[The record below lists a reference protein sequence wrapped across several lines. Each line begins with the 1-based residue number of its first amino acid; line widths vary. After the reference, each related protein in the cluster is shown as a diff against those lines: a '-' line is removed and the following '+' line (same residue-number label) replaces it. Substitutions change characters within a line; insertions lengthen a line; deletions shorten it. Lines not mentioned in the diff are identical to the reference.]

1 MPCSTPSF
9 YTGVALLFQ
18 LVLGMLIALL
28 LDSDRKGYGIL
39 RAMMTL
45 PLVIPPA
52 VTAMM
57 FLLML
62 NGSFGVLS
70 RGIIELGLLPPGF
83 SILGNASTAMAGVL
97 LAEIW
102 QWTPFMVLI
111 MLAGLRSLPK
121 EPFEAAAID
130 GANAFQVFFKLTLPM
145 MSKVI
150 AIAVLIRGIDLFRIF
165 DYVKVM
171 TDSGPGTAT
180 ETLTSYAGRI
190 YFGNADFPYA
200 STIALL
206 TLDPRHHR
214 LDALHE
220 DLQGEALMELS
231 RPWQILRDIVAVLVT
246 GLFMFPILW
255 WALTSIKPIS
265 AIFDKDRVVF
275 FDFVPTWINY
285 GVTMLGMSR
294 SQLAIDQGIGM
305 GVGGAEA
312 YDSRQLDPRFDHRL
326 GRLHGGDH
334 GDRGA
339 RRLCAV
345 AHGLP
350 RPRDLSQL
358 GSRASV
364 SCRPSP
370 SSFRW

>member
-1 MPCSTPSF
+1 MGAVLIPADSASLSAEGPSATGNRPWLPRWLASESPVPWLLPAAALMVIF
-9 YTGVALLFQ
+9 GIYPLLYAITLSLYKKNAATRKMVFDPTHNWLKILSDDRVWNAIYNTFLYTGVALVFQ
-18 LVLGMLIALL
+18 LVLGMAIALL

-52 VTAMM
+52 VTGMM

-70 RGIIELGLLPPGF
+70 RGLIALGVFPTGF
-83 SILGNASTAMAGVL
+83 SILGTANTAMAGVL
-97 LAEIW
+97 TAEIW

-130 GANAFQVFFKLTLPM
+130 GATATQAFFKLTLPM

-150 AIAVLIRGIDLFRIF
+150 AIAVLIRGIDLFRAF

-206 TLDPRHHR
+206 TLIIV
-214 LDALHE
+214 
-220 DLQGEALMELS
+220 
-231 RPWQILRDIVAVLVT
+231 ILVSST
-246 GLFMFPILW
+246 FM
-255 WALTSIKPIS
+255 K
-265 AIFDKDRVVF
+265 VF
-275 FDFVPTWINY
+275 KVK
-285 GVTMLGMSR
+285 L
-294 SQLAIDQGIGM
+294 
-305 GVGGAEA
+305 
-312 YDSRQLDPRFDHRL
+312 
-326 GRLHGGDH
+326 
-334 GDRGA
+334 
-339 RRLCAV
+339 
-345 AHGLP
+345 
-350 RPRDLSQL
+350 
-358 GSRASV
+358 
-364 SCRPSP
+364 
-370 SSFRW
+370 

>member
-1 MPCSTPSF
+1 MAGVNASQESWLPRWMASESPWPWLMPASALMVVFGIFPLFKAVESTLYRKNAATRKLLFDPTYNWVKVF
-9 YTGVALLFQ
+9 GDDRVWNAFFNTMIYTGTALTCQ

-28 LDSDRKGYGIL
+28 LDQDRRGYGVM

-62 NGSFGVLS
+62 NGSFGVITRS
-70 RGIIELGLLPPGF
+70 VIALGLLPPGY
-83 SILGNASTAMAGVL
+83 SVLGNAATAMPGVL

-111 MLAGLRSLPK
+111 MLAGLRSLPR

-130 GANAFQVFFKLTLPM
+130 GATPVQAFFKLTLPM

-150 AIAVLIRGIDLFRIF
+150 AIAVLIRGIDLLRAF

-180 ETLTSYAGRI
+180 ETMTSYAGRI

-206 TLDPRHHR
+206 TLI
-214 LDALHE
+214 LVIV
-220 DLQGEALMELS
+220 LS
-231 RPWQILRDIVAVLVT
+231 TVFMK
-246 GLFMFPILW
+246 LFKVKL
-255 WALTSIKPIS
+255 
-265 AIFDKDRVVF
+265 
-275 FDFVPTWINY
+275 
-285 GVTMLGMSR
+285 
-294 SQLAIDQGIGM
+294 
-305 GVGGAEA
+305 
-312 YDSRQLDPRFDHRL
+312 
-326 GRLHGGDH
+326 
-334 GDRGA
+334 
-339 RRLCAV
+339 
-345 AHGLP
+345 
-350 RPRDLSQL
+350 
-358 GSRASV
+358 
-364 SCRPSP
+364 
-370 SSFRW
+370 

>member
-1 MPCSTPSF
+1 MHWEDRFGSVDGSMSIAIEHKLGERKPWVPRWFTSEAPLPWLLPASALMVVFGIYPLFEAILTSLYKKNAATRKLVFDPLFNWNKVFHDSRMWDALLHTLM
-9 YTGVALLFQ
+9 YTGIALLFQ

-28 LDSDRKGYGIL
+28 LDSDRKGYGVM

-62 NGSFGVLS
+62 NGSFGVLAKGLMAM
-70 RGIIELGLLPPGF
+70 GILSPGY
-83 SILGNASTAMAGVL
+83 SMLGNPGTAFAGVL

-130 GANAFQVFFKLTLPM
+130 GATPVQAFFKLTLPM

-150 AIAVLIRGIDLFRIF
+150 AIAVLIRGVDLMRAF

-180 ETLTSYAGRI
+180 ETMTSYAGRI

-200 STIALL
+200 STISLL
-206 TLDPRHHR
+206 TLI
-214 LDALHE
+214 LVIV
-220 DLQGEALMELS
+220 LS
-231 RPWQILRDIVAVLVT
+231 TA
-246 GLFMFPILW
+246 FMR
-255 WALTSIKPIS
+255 
-265 AIFDKDRVVF
+265 IFKVK
-275 FDFVPTWINY
+275 
-285 GVTMLGMSR
+285 L
-294 SQLAIDQGIGM
+294 
-305 GVGGAEA
+305 
-312 YDSRQLDPRFDHRL
+312 
-326 GRLHGGDH
+326 
-334 GDRGA
+334 
-339 RRLCAV
+339 
-345 AHGLP
+345 
-350 RPRDLSQL
+350 
-358 GSRASV
+358 
-364 SCRPSP
+364 
-370 SSFRW
+370 

>member
-1 MPCSTPSF
+1 MATDLTTPRHAWLPRWMTSEHPLPWLLPAGALMVVF
-9 YTGVALLFQ
+9 GIFPLYKAIETSLYRRNAATRKMIFDPTYNWTKVFFDERVWNALFNTLLYTGVALVFQ

-28 LDSDRKGYGIL
+28 LDSDRKGYGVL

-70 RGIIELGLLPPGF
+70 RGIIQLGLLPPGF

-97 LAEIW
+97 VAEIW

-130 GANAFQVFFKLTLPM
+130 GASAIQAFFKLTLPM

-150 AIAVLIRGIDLFRIF
+150 AIAVLIRGIDLLRAF

-200 STIALL
+200 STVALL
-206 TLDPRHHR
+206 TLI
-214 LDALHE
+214 LVIV
-220 DLQGEALMELS
+220 LS
-231 RPWQILRDIVAVLVT
+231 S
-246 GLFMFPILW
+246 LFM
-255 WALTSIKPIS
+255 
-265 AIFDKDRVVF
+265 RVFKV
-275 FDFVPTWINY
+275 
-285 GVTMLGMSR
+285 
-294 SQLAIDQGIGM
+294 
-305 GVGGAEA
+305 
-312 YDSRQLDPRFDHRL
+312 RL
-326 GRLHGGDH
+326 
-334 GDRGA
+334 
-339 RRLCAV
+339 
-345 AHGLP
+345 
-350 RPRDLSQL
+350 
-358 GSRASV
+358 
-364 SCRPSP
+364 
-370 SSFRW
+370 